1 MGFTLDTAISE
12 LRRAVPAVPIEA
24 DWELENLSYL
34 AFGDFA
40 RFICSE
46 AEVLQYTASA
56 EEAHSLSRVPVCMEF
71 LERAL
76 EQSDTPGRDLILDCV
91 EALSACQWEK
101 QIKKWAGPQV
111 SAAWGHIDAAQ

>member
-1 MGFTLDTAISE
+1 MLFTLDTAISE
-12 LRRAVPAVPIEA
+12 LRKAVPAFPIDTE
-24 DWELENLSYL
+24 WERENLSYL

-46 AEVLQYTASA
+46 AEVLQYTAS
-56 EEAHSLSRVPVCMEF
+56 EDEAHSLSKVPVCMEF

-76 EQSDTPGRDLILDCV
+76 EHSDAAGRDMVLDCV

-111 SAAWGHIDAAQ
+111 SAAWGLTP